1 MHQRKALEADVVAKR
16 KASTAARAQIKEVR
30 AKKKKIETPILA
42 KIENIL
48 MEHNICAAAYHE
60 GKLNGVDGHEFLQ
73 LAKLLF
79 EKIQTYLLST
89 SSPDR
94 CSNQDIIKICSLYKY
109 MSVTL
114 DNLASKFQIKHGEPQ
129 EEDYITAE
137 KLLTT

>member
-48 MEHNICAAAYHE
+48 MEHNICAAAYHG

-79 EKIQTYLLST
+79 GKIQTCLLST
-89 SSPDR
+89 SSPAGVAT
-94 CSNQDIIKICSLYKY
+94 KI
-109 MSVTL
+109 
-114 DNLASKFQIKHGEPQ
+114 
-129 EEDYITAE
+129 
-137 KLLTT
+137 